1 VTDTTSAERSRV
13 LELLADDV
21 VAAAD
26 RRPGRALRVGV
37 TGVAGSGKT
46 TLAAELATTLR
57 RRGRT
62 TFVVG
67 GDDFHR
73 PRSVRYRRGRESAE
87 GYYRDAFD
95 ADLLR
100 RCVLDPLA
108 ATAPAA
114 FRARGFDL
122 ERDAPIDDVP
132 RTAASGDV
140 VLVEGSFLLRPEL
153 RDGFDYVVFVETSF
167 ETAERRGVAR
177 DAAGLGGEEAAR
189 RLYRVRYHAAQ
200 RLHFDE
206 IDVDRDATAVVGNEI
221 LDRPTLRLR
230 S

>member
-1 VTDTTSAERSRV
+1 MASVERSRV

-21 VAAAD
+21 ASAT
-26 RRPGRALRVGV
+26 RRHPRRALRVAV
-37 TGVAGSGKT
+37 TGITGCGKS
-46 TLAAELATTLR
+46 TLADELAAALVR
-57 RRGRT
+57 LGRT
-62 TFVVG
+62 AFVVR

-73 PRSVRYRRGRESAE
+73 PRSIRYRRGRESAE

-95 ADLLR
+95 TALLR

-108 ATAPAA
+108 APAPAA

-132 RTAASGDV
+132 RTANPGDV
-140 VLVEGSFLLRPEL
+140 VVLEGSFLLRPEL

-177 DAAGLGGEEAAR
+177 DAAGLGGEETAR
-189 RLYRVRYHAAQ
+189 RLYRVRYHAAH

-206 IDVDRDATAVVGNEI
+206 IDVDRDASAVVGNED